1 MLYDLPYAI
10 SWARVF
16 DLCEVY
22 QEIAMYLGCHLSVA
36 TVWDDLLKMQ
46 AYGNNGVRGH
56 AFYSD
61 RLVADPIVFVA
72 TLRIVL
78 LTLELQPRSSL

>member
-1 MLYDLPYAI
+1 
-10 SWARVF
+10 
-16 DLCEVY
+16 
-22 QEIAMYLGCHLSVA
+22 MYLGCHLTVA

-46 AYGNNGVRGH
+46 AYGNNGVHAH

-61 RLVADPIVFVA
+61 RLVADSSVFVA